1 MVGIEN
7 KQGFEALLV
16 EIEASGE
23 DPMLF
28 MREELMETIYQEI
41 IDILWS
47 KTEYD
52 NAERKFCSKPY

>member
-1 MVGIEN
+1 VTPCQVFIASKHDKPKGRMVGIEN

-41 IDILWS
+41 IDIL
-47 KTEYD
+47 
-52 NAERKFCSKPY
+52 